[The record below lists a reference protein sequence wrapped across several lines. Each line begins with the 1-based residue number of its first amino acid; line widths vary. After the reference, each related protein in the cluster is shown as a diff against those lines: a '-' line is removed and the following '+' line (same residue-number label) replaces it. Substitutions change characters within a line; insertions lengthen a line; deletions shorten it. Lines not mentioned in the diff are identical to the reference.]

1 MNYQTGSLTEEQ
13 IKNIHEALKEKM
25 EACAEAGLLEE
36 TNQYAE
42 LQELFGDPEKNLIK
56 LDE

>member
-13 IKNIHEALKEKM
+13 VKIILE
-25 EACAEAGLLEE
+25 GLELLSTTRPEDQEVEE
-36 TNQYAE
+36 
-42 LQELFGDPEKNLIK
+42 LRVLFSDPEKNLIL